1 LRGIDG
7 EEADAPNDRRPS
19 RAAYASWL
27 GHATLRGMVN
37 VLLTVAF
44 LASAT
49 IAISHVINRAFIAP
63 LRLRPQPA
71 RLRLSGDRGGLL
83 DAWPALVVSLVGIA
97 CWLLLTGR
105 TARTRV
111 TAHE

>member
-1 LRGIDG
+1 
-7 EEADAPNDRRPS
+7 
-19 RAAYASWL
+19 
-27 GHATLRGMVN
+27 MVN

-63 LRLRPQPA
+63 HYDCALN
-71 RLRLSGDRGGLL
+71 LL
-83 DAWPALVVSLVGIA
+83 AFGCQATVAVLLAAWPALAVSLVGIA
-97 CWLLLTGR
+97 CWLLLTRR

-111 TAHE
+111 TAQE

>member
-37 VLLTVAF
+37 VLLTVAL

-63 LRLRPQPA
+63 HYDCVLN
-71 RLRLSGDRGGLL
+71 LL
-83 DAWPALVVSLVGIA
+83 AFGCQAIVAVCSMHGQHWS
-97 CWLLLTGR
+97 
-105 TARTRV
+105 
-111 TAHE
+111 